1 MMNDWR
7 SSCSGVA
14 ICMTVR
20 WSGSE
25 HGMNVVQQWLEACR
39 NLIAFHQRASL
50 AMLGIGVGSALV
62 VALLLLGKSAQQM
75 ALSAFDHL
83 GGDIIVVDIGI
94 KEDSHSPVPLLPV
107 KLDLSALSHVHRGIR
122 RVVPVARWNASLP
135 QKGDDDGIPLMVI
148 GSTPDL
154 MPLLGLTLAQ
164 GRAFSRY
171 DSRSTYAIVS
181 ADLASR
187 LTGSAPARTFRLGH
201 YAFDVIGTL
210 KSATLSIG
218 GQTTEHIVLV
228 PIETITRIS
237 PFATTDRLYIQVT
250 STTLLTPVVD
260 AIRPWLEQM
269 LPTRTI
275 QVQIQQQ
282 LIDSMA
288 QQNATFR
295 YLLAALA
302 AVALLMG
309 GIGVMNVMV
318 MSVSTRRHEIGLRQ
332 AIGAR
337 SLDIGVLF
345 LLEAALLSL
354 PGAVLGCVAGALFAW
369 IYTRYVDW
377 PLMADPWVFPLAIGS
392 ALLLA
397 VFFGLKPSLTAARLS
412 PAEALREH

>member
-1 MMNDWR
+1 MTNDWR
-7 SSCSGVA
+7 SNCSGVVA
-14 ICMTVR
+14 CMTVR

-25 HGMNVVQQWLEACR
+25 HGMNVMQQWLEACR

-75 ALSAFDHL
+75 ALSAFDNL
-83 GGDIIVVDIGI
+83 GGDIIVVGIDI
-94 KEDSHSPVPLLPV
+94 KEDANAAVPLPV
-107 KLDLSALSHVHRGIR
+107 KLDFSALARVHHGIR
-122 RVVPVARWNASLP
+122 RIVPLARWNIRLP
-135 QKGDDDGIPLMVI
+135 QKDDGDGIPLMVI

-171 DSRSTYAIVS
+171 DSRSTYSIVS
-181 ADLASR
+181 ASLASR
-187 LTGSAPARTFRLGH
+187 LAGTASARALQLGR
-201 YAFDVIGTL
+201 YAFDVIGIL
-210 KSATLSIG
+210 KPATVSIG
-218 GQTTEHIVLV
+218 GQAIDHVALV
-228 PIETITRIS
+228 PIDTIARIS
-237 PFATTDRLYIQVT
+237 PFASTDLLYIQVT
-250 STTLLTPVVD
+250 STALVTPVVN

-275 QVQIQQQ
+275 QIQIQQQ

-337 SLDIGVLF
+337 SRDIAVLF

-354 PGAVLGCVAGALFAW
+354 PGAVLGSAAGALLAW
-369 IYTRYVDW
+369 VYTRYVDW
-377 PLMADPWVFPLAIGS
+377 PLIADPWVFPLAIGS

-397 VFFGLKPSLTAARLS
+397 VFFGLKPSLSAARLS

>member
-1 MMNDWR
+1 
-7 SSCSGVA
+7 
-14 ICMTVR
+14 
-20 WSGSE
+20 
-25 HGMNVVQQWLEACR
+25 MNVTQQWLEACR

-62 VALLLLGKSAQQM
+62 VTLLMLGKSAQQM
-75 ALSAFDHL
+75 ALSAFDNL

-94 KEDSHSPVPLLPV
+94 KEDSHSPVLLLPV
-107 KLDLSALSHVHRGIR
+107 RLDLSALSHVHHGIR
-122 RVVPVARWNASLP
+122 RVVPVARWNTSLP
-135 QKGDDDGIPLMVI
+135 QKGDENGVPLMVI

-154 MPLLGLTLAQ
+154 MPLLGLTLTQ

-187 LTGSAPARTFRLGH
+187 LSGAASARTFPLGH

-218 GQTTEHIVLV
+218 GQMADHVVLV
-228 PIETITRIS
+228 PLDTITRIS
-237 PFATTDRLYIQVT
+237 PFATTDLLYIQVT
-250 STTLLTPVVD
+250 STTLLTSVVD

-275 QVQIQQQ
+275 QIQLQQQ

-318 MSVSTRRHEIGLRQ
+318 MSVSMRRHEIGLRQ

-354 PGAVLGCVAGALFAW
+354 PGAVLGSVAGALLAW
-369 IYTRYVDW
+369 AYTRYADW

-392 ALLLA
+392 ALVLA

>member
-1 MMNDWR
+1 
-7 SSCSGVA
+7 
-14 ICMTVR
+14 
-20 WSGSE
+20 
-25 HGMNVVQQWLEACR
+25 MNVTQQWLEACR

-62 VALLLLGKSAQQM
+62 VTLLMLGKSAQQM
-75 ALSAFDHL
+75 ALSVFDHL

-94 KEDSHSPVPLLPV
+94 KEDSHSPVLLLPV
-107 KLDLSALSHVHRGIR
+107 RLDLSALSHVHHGIR
-122 RVVPVARWNASLP
+122 RVVPVARWNTSLP
-135 QKGDDDGIPLMVI
+135 QKGDENGVPLMVI

-154 MPLLGLTLAQ
+154 MPLLGLTLTQ

-187 LTGSAPARTFRLGH
+187 LSGAASARTFPLGH

-218 GQTTEHIVLV
+218 GQMADHVVLV
-228 PIETITRIS
+228 PLDTITRIS
-237 PFATTDRLYIQVT
+237 PFATTDLLYIQVT
-250 STTLLTPVVD
+250 STTLLTSVVD

-275 QVQIQQQ
+275 QIQLQQQ

-318 MSVSTRRHEIGLRQ
+318 MSVSMRRHEIGLRQ

-354 PGAVLGCVAGALFAW
+354 PGAVLGSVAGALLAW
-369 IYTRYVDW
+369 AYTRYADW

-392 ALLLA
+392 ALVLA

>member
-1 MMNDWR
+1 
-7 SSCSGVA
+7 
-14 ICMTVR
+14 
-20 WSGSE
+20 
-25 HGMNVVQQWLEACR
+25 MNVMQQWLEACR

-50 AMLGIGVGSALV
+50 AMLGIAVGSALMV
-62 VALLLLGKSAQQM
+62 TLLMLGKSAQQM

-107 KLDLSALSHVHRGIR
+107 KLDLSALSHVHHGIR
-122 RVVPVARWNASLP
+122 RVVPVARWNTSLL
-135 QKGDDDGIPLMVI
+135 QKGDEHGVPLMVI

-154 MPLLGLTLAQ
+154 MPLLGLMLAQ
-164 GRAFSRY
+164 GRAFSHY

-181 ADLASR
+181 ASLASR
-187 LTGSAPARTFRLGH
+187 FSGSTLARTFP

-218 GQTTEHIVLV
+218 GQMADHVVLV
-228 PIETITRIS
+228 PLDTITRIS
-237 PFATTDRLYIQVT
+237 PFATTDLLYIQVT
-250 STTLLTPVVD
+250 STSLLTSVVD

-275 QVQIQQQ
+275 QIQLQQQ

-354 PGAVLGCVAGALFAW
+354 PGAVLGSVAGALLAW
-369 IYTRYVDW
+369 AYTRYADW
-377 PLMADPWVFPLAIGS
+377 QLMVDPWVFPLAIGS
-392 ALLLA
+392 ALVLA

>member
-1 MMNDWR
+1 
-7 SSCSGVA
+7 
-14 ICMTVR
+14 
-20 WSGSE
+20 
-25 HGMNVVQQWLEACR
+25 MNVLQQWLEACR
-39 NLIAFHQRASL
+39 NLLAFHQRASL

-62 VALLLLGKSAQQM
+62 VALLLLGKSAQQV
-75 ALSAFDHL
+75 ALSAFDNL
-83 GGDIIVVDIGI
+83 GSDIIVVDIGI
-94 KEDSHSPVPLLPV
+94 KEDEHAAVPLPIN
-107 KLDLSALSHVHRGIR
+107 LDFSALAHVHRGIR
-122 RVVPVARWNASLP
+122 RIVPLARWNIRLP
-135 QKGDDDGIPLMVI
+135 QKNDDDAIPLVVI

-154 MPLLGLTLAQ
+154 MPLLELTLTQ

-171 DSRSTYAIVS
+171 DSRSTYSIIS
-181 ADLASR
+181 AELASR
-187 LTGSAPARTFRLGH
+187 LAGTSSARALQLGR
-201 YAFDVIGTL
+201 YAFDVIGIL
-210 KSATLSIG
+210 KPTTASVG
-218 GQTTEHIVLV
+218 GQTIDHVVLV

-237 PFATTDRLYIQVT
+237 PFATTDLLYIQVT
-250 STTLLTPVVD
+250 STALLTPVVN

-282 LIDSMA
+282 LIDSVA
-288 QQNATFR
+288 KQNATFR
-295 YLLAALA
+295 YLLVALA

-354 PGAVLGCVAGALFAW
+354 PGAVLGCVAGALLAW
-369 IYTRYVDW
+369 GYTRYVDW

-392 ALLLA
+392 ALMLA

>member
-1 MMNDWR
+1 
-7 SSCSGVA
+7 
-14 ICMTVR
+14 
-20 WSGSE
+20 
-25 HGMNVVQQWLEACR
+25 MNVLQQWLEACR
-39 NLIAFHQRASL
+39 NLLAFHQRASL

-62 VALLLLGKSAQQM
+62 VALLLLGKSAQQV
-75 ALSAFDHL
+75 ALSAFDNL
-83 GGDIIVVDIGI
+83 GSDIIVVDIGI
-94 KEDSHSPVPLLPV
+94 KEDEHAAVPLPIN
-107 KLDLSALSHVHRGIR
+107 LDFSALARVHRGIR
-122 RVVPVARWNASLP
+122 RIVPLARWNIRLP
-135 QKGDDDGIPLMVI
+135 QKNDDDAIPLVVI

-154 MPLLGLTLAQ
+154 MPLLELTLTQ

-171 DSRSTYAIVS
+171 DSRSTYSIIS
-181 ADLASR
+181 AELASR
-187 LTGSAPARTFRLGH
+187 LAGTSSARALQLGR
-201 YAFDVIGTL
+201 YAFDVIGIL
-210 KSATLSIG
+210 KPTTASVG
-218 GQTTEHIVLV
+218 GQAIDHVVLV

-237 PFATTDRLYIQVT
+237 PFATTDLLYIQVT
-250 STTLLTPVVD
+250 STALLTPVVN

-282 LIDSMA
+282 LIDSVA
-288 QQNATFR
+288 KQNATFR
-295 YLLAALA
+295 YLLVALA

-354 PGAVLGCVAGALFAW
+354 PGAVLGCVAGALLAW
-369 IYTRYVDW
+369 GYTRYVDW

-392 ALLLA
+392 ALMLA

>member
-1 MMNDWR
+1 
-7 SSCSGVA
+7 
-14 ICMTVR
+14 
-20 WSGSE
+20 
-25 HGMNVVQQWLEACR
+25 MNVTQQWLEACR

-62 VALLLLGKSAQQM
+62 VALLMLGKSAQQM
-75 ALSAFDHL
+75 ALSAFDNL

-107 KLDLSALSHVHRGIR
+107 KLDLSVLSRVHHGIR
-122 RVVPVARWNASLP
+122 RVVPVARWNTSLP
-135 QKGDDDGIPLMVI
+135 QKGDENGIPLMVI

-154 MPLLGLTLAQ
+154 MPLLGLTLTQ

-187 LTGSAPARTFRLGH
+187 LSGSASARTFLLGH
-201 YAFDVIGTL
+201 YAFDVIGAL

-218 GQTTEHIVLV
+218 GQTTGHVVLV

-237 PFATTDRLYIQVT
+237 PFATTDLLYIQVT
-250 STTLLTPVVD
+250 STALVTPVVN

-275 QVQIQQQ
+275 QIQIQQQ
-282 LIDSMA
+282 IIDSMA

-318 MSVSTRRHEIGLRQ
+318 MSVSMRRHEIGLRQ

-354 PGAVLGCVAGALFAW
+354 PGAVLGSVAGALLAW
-369 IYTRYVDW
+369 AYTRYADW

-392 ALLLA
+392 ALVLA

>member
-1 MMNDWR
+1 
-7 SSCSGVA
+7 
-14 ICMTVR
+14 
-20 WSGSE
+20 
-25 HGMNVVQQWLEACR
+25 MNVTQQWLEACR

-62 VALLLLGKSAQQM
+62 VALLMLGKSAQQM
-75 ALSAFDHL
+75 ALSAFDNL

-94 KEDSHSPVPLLPV
+94 KEDSHSPVLLLPV
-107 KLDLSALSHVHRGIR
+107 RLDLSALSHVHHGIR
-122 RVVPVARWNASLP
+122 RVVPVARWNTSLP
-135 QKGDDDGIPLMVI
+135 QKGDENGVPLMVI

-154 MPLLGLTLAQ
+154 MPLLGLTLTQ

-187 LTGSAPARTFRLGH
+187 LSGAASARTFLLGH
-201 YAFDVIGTL
+201 YAFDVIGAL

-218 GQTTEHIVLV
+218 GQTTGHVVLV

-237 PFATTDRLYIQVT
+237 PFATTDLLYIQVT
-250 STTLLTPVVD
+250 STALVTPVVN

-275 QVQIQQQ
+275 QIQIQQQ
-282 LIDSMA
+282 IIDSMA

-318 MSVSTRRHEIGLRQ
+318 MSVSMRRHEIGLRQ

-354 PGAVLGCVAGALFAW
+354 PGAVLGSVAGALLAW
-369 IYTRYVDW
+369 AYTRYADW

-392 ALLLA
+392 ALVLA

>member
-1 MMNDWR
+1 
-7 SSCSGVA
+7 
-14 ICMTVR
+14 
-20 WSGSE
+20 
-25 HGMNVVQQWLEACR
+25 MNVMQQWLEACR

-62 VALLLLGKSAQQM
+62 VVLLLLGKSAQQM
-75 ALSAFDHL
+75 ALSAFDNL
-83 GGDIIVVDIGI
+83 GGDIIVVEIGV
-94 KEDSHSPVPLLPV
+94 KEDNSSQSAVPLPV
-107 KLDLSALSHVHRGIR
+107 NLDFSALARVHRGIR
-122 RVVPVARWNASLP
+122 RVVPLARWNIRLP
-135 QKGDDDGIPLMVI
+135 QKNDDDDGIPLVVI

-154 MPLLGLTLAQ
+154 MPLLGLTLTR

-171 DSRSTYAIVS
+171 DGRSTYSIVS
-181 ADLASR
+181 AELASR
-187 LTGSAPARTFRLGH
+187 LTGASSTRALQLGR
-201 YAFDVIGTL
+201 YAFDVIGIL
-210 KSATLSIG
+210 KPATVSIG
-218 GQTTEHIVLV
+218 GQTIDHVALV

-237 PFATTDRLYIQVT
+237 PFASTDLLYIQVT
-250 STTLLTPVVD
+250 STALLTPVVN

-275 QVQIQQQ
+275 QIQIQQQ

-288 QQNATFR
+288 KQNATFR

-354 PGAVLGCVAGALFAW
+354 PGAVLGSVAGALLAW
-369 IYTRYVDW
+369 GYTRYVDW

-392 ALLLA
+392 ALMLA

>member
-1 MMNDWR
+1 
-7 SSCSGVA
+7 
-14 ICMTVR
+14 
-20 WSGSE
+20 
-25 HGMNVVQQWLEACR
+25 MNVTQQWLEACR

-62 VALLLLGKSAQQM
+62 VALLMLGKSAQQM
-75 ALSAFDHL
+75 ALSAFDNL

-107 KLDLSALSHVHRGIR
+107 KLDLSALARVHRGIR
-122 RVVPVARWNASLP
+122 HVVPVAHWNTSLP

-154 MPLLGLTLAQ
+154 MPLLGLRLAQ

-187 LTGSAPARTFRLGH
+187 LSGSASARTFLLGH
-201 YAFDVIGTL
+201 YAFDVIGAL

-218 GQTTEHIVLV
+218 GQTTGHVVLV

-237 PFATTDRLYIQVT
+237 PFATTDLLYIQVT
-250 STTLLTPVVD
+250 SAALVTPVVN

-275 QVQIQQQ
+275 QIQIQQQ
-282 LIDSMA
+282 IIDGMA

-318 MSVSTRRHEIGLRQ
+318 MSVSMRRHEIGLRQ

-354 PGAVLGCVAGALFAW
+354 PGAVLGSVAGALLAW
-369 IYTRYVDW
+369 AYTRYADW
-377 PLMADPWVFPLAIGS
+377 PLMVDPWVFPLAIGS
-392 ALLLA
+392 ALVLA

>member
-1 MMNDWR
+1 
-7 SSCSGVA
+7 
-14 ICMTVR
+14 
-20 WSGSE
+20 
-25 HGMNVVQQWLEACR
+25 MNVTQQWLEACR

-62 VALLLLGKSAQQM
+62 VALLMLGKSAQQM
-75 ALSAFDHL
+75 ALSAFDNL

-107 KLDLSALSHVHRGIR
+107 KLDLSALARVHRGIR
-122 RVVPVARWNASLP
+122 HVVPVAHWNTSLP

-154 MPLLGLTLAQ
+154 MPLLGLRLAQ

-181 ADLASR
+181 ADLVSR
-187 LTGSAPARTFRLGH
+187 LSGSASARPFLLGH
-201 YAFDVIGTL
+201 YAFDVIGAL

-218 GQTTEHIVLV
+218 GQTTGHVVLV

-237 PFATTDRLYIQVT
+237 PFATTDLLYIQVA
-250 STTLLTPVVD
+250 STALVTPVVN

-275 QVQIQQQ
+275 QIQIQQQ
-282 LIDSMA
+282 IIDSMA

-318 MSVSTRRHEIGLRQ
+318 MSVSMRRHEIGLRQ

-354 PGAVLGCVAGALFAW
+354 PGAVLGSVAGALLAW
-369 IYTRYVDW
+369 AYTRYADW
-377 PLMADPWVFPLAIGS
+377 PLMVDPWVFPLAIGS
-392 ALLLA
+392 ALVLA